1 MSDFSKGLHVTG
13 RAHPDRVVCATHN
26 PGVQIRIAPSL
37 RQQWAALAMA
47 ERVILQSRAAIDHYK
62 QMERGNA

>member
-1 MSDFSKGLHVTG
+1 MNGFSKGLHVTG

-26 PGVQIRIAPSL
+26 PGVVIRVAPSL
-37 RQQWAALAMA
+37 RQKWAALVMA

-62 QMERGNA
+62 QVERGNA

>member
-1 MSDFSKGLHVTG
+1 MNEFHAGLHVTG
-13 RAHPDRVVCATHN
+13 QADPGRVVCATHN

-47 ERVILQSRAAIDHYK
+47 ERVILQSRAAINAYK
-62 QMERGNA
+62 TIQEQTA